1 MIQEK
6 KVYVE
11 GIPCLQITS
20 GEMPKGVVLFYHGW
34 SSQKEYQ
41 AVRGH
46 VLAAYGYDVLIP
58 DAVMANGERLITM
71 RRRHTVRF
79 GRLFF
84 KICAKYPCTSNT
96 WLLGVPACRWL

>member
-34 SSQKEYQ
+34 SSQKNI
-41 AVRGH
+41 R
-46 VLAAYGYDVLIP
+46 LYGD
-58 DAVMANGERLITM
+58 M
-71 RRRHTVRF
+71 
-79 GRLFF
+79 
-84 KICAKYPCTSNT
+84 C
-96 WLLGVPACRWL
+96 WLRMGMMC